1 MALKFDF
8 YKEIFEKEKIWLTN
22 LGFGLLNVYY
32 LPELLDFY
40 FLKQKTLTEEAEQ
53 TDNSLLTSLSSAMG
67 SMIIKLNEFINLD
80 YAGKEIDLKELNNY
94 FITNI
99 LCNNLVETKTYDKE
113 ENKLDE
119 IVTHKSDLYELR
131 QKLTDL
137 NNEDYID
144 DDFYY
149 GGRAV

>member
-149 GGRAV
+149 NKKVA